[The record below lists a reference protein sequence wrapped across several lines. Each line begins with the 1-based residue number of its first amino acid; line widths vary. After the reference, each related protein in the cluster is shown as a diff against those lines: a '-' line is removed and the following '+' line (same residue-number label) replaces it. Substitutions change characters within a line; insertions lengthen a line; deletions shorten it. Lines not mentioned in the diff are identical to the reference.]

1 MLYEL
6 YAENFALMTGLRLQ
20 LGEGMNA
27 LTGETGAGKS
37 LIVDALSLLIGGRGN
52 DSLIRSGCDKCRI
65 EGTFLPPF
73 PDQTRELLA
82 ENGIELEDDLI
93 LTRELIRGGRSLAR
107 INGRSVNISFLRSVG
122 HTLVNLHGQKEHMLL
137 LEDAHQLLLLD
148 SYAQGSAPLLAVV
161 REKYNELC
169 SARRALDEYEQNIK
183 KNSQRL
189 EELTAVIRELEDAC
203 LRQGEDD
210 ELAAEANI
218 LSHGEKLYQSA
229 DSALAALRDGDK
241 ALDNLSLAA
250 AALKDIASL
259 DPSAAELIQRSQ
271 DLFYEAEDIYRDLT
285 GYRDRIDLDP
295 YRLEAVE
302 SRLDQLGRLKKKYK
316 CTLCQL
322 IDLLEDAKAEEQE
335 LQYNTASP
343 EKLGERLHDAQEAY
357 NKAAAAL
364 SNLRRKAA
372 IKLGDAI
379 SKELAI
385 LSMPNAVFR
394 VDLPA
399 NEPGPRGNE
408 HAEFMICPNPGEP
421 FNQVSHTASGG
432 ELSRIV
438 LGMKVIFAQSD
449 YVPTLIFDEVDTG
462 LSGKALV
469 SVAERI
475 ALVGK
480 TSQTIVVTHNAVMA
494 AAAAH
499 QILIEKHQEGDRT
512 VSAAHMLNEEE
523 RVVEIARMIAGD
535 KAGDVTIAQA
545 KEMLE
550 KMDAAQL

>member
-250 AALKDIASL
+250 AALKEIASL
-259 DPSAAELIQRSQ
+259 DPSAAELSQRSQ

>member
-73 PDQTRELLA
+73 PDQTRELLE

-183 KNSQRL
+183 KNSQGL
-189 EELTAVIRELEDAC
+189 EELAAVIRELEDAC

-218 LSHGEKLYQSA
+218 LSHGEKLYQAA
-229 DSALAALRDGDK
+229 DSAVAALRDGDK

-259 DPSAAELIQRSQ
+259 DPSAAELSQRSQ

-322 IDLLEDAKAEEQE
+322 IDLLEEAKAEEQE

>member
-73 PDQTRELLA
+73 PDQTRELLE

-189 EELTAVIRELEDAC
+189 EELAAVIRELEDAC

-218 LSHGEKLYQSA
+218 LSHGEKLYQAA
-229 DSALAALRDGDK
+229 DSAVAALRDGDK

-259 DPSAAELIQRSQ
+259 DPSAAELSQRSQ

-322 IDLLEDAKAEEQE
+322 IDLLEEAKAEEQE

>member
-73 PDQTRELLA
+73 PDQTRELLD

-189 EELTAVIRELEDAC
+189 EELAAVIRELEDAC

-218 LSHGEKLYQSA
+218 LSHGEKLYQAA
-229 DSALAALRDGDK
+229 DSAVAALRDGDK

-259 DPSAAELIQRSQ
+259 DPSAAELSQRSQ

-322 IDLLEDAKAEEQE
+322 IDLLEEAKAEEQK

>member
-259 DPSAAELIQRSQ
+259 DPSAAELSQRSQ

-322 IDLLEDAKAEEQE
+322 IDLLEEAKAEEQE

>member
-250 AALKDIASL
+250 AALKEIASL
-259 DPSAAELIQRSQ
+259 DPSAAELSQRSQ

-550 KMDAAQL
+550 KMDAARL